1 MVINM
6 EDRIK
11 EYMPDEELE
20 QLIQEVEENGMLSV
34 PSYMK
39 KEIMEQIHQV
49 HKQEAHK
56 DIQRKLSL
64 WLYSMEVGVVA
75 AAAVLLL
82 FLIPVDR
89 GDNGNIDRWAGREQ
103 ETVSA
108 MSKLHEKS
116 NDICGQVFQ
125 ITNQLVAWE
134 EN

>member
-1 MVINM
+1 M

-20 QLIQEVEENGMLSV
+20 QLIQEVEEKNMLSA

-39 KEIMEQIHQV
+39 NEIMEQIYQV
-49 HKQEAHK
+49 HKEETHK
-56 DIQRKLSL
+56 NLQKKLSL
-64 WLYSMEVGVVA
+64 LLYSMEVGVVA

-82 FLIPVDR
+82 FLIPVDND
-89 GDNGNIDRWAGREQ
+89 DNRNIDRWAGRKQ
-103 ETVSA
+103 ETISV

-125 ITNQLVAWE
+125 ITNQLVIWE
-134 EN
+134 KN